1 MEVETDKNLS
11 SPSHQNIKR
20 EFIVTIKLNHQNFFN
35 YLINNNICK
44 ENELEDITVEIKDS
58 KTGKWLL
65 NLADGSK
72 LVIKQKHAHGIHNS
86 SNMICHE
93 QHIYQLV
100 TSCSNLVNTSSL
112 LPEIAHFDR
121 DNWILVY
128 KSSADYITLES
139 YYETFSLESYGEDGK
154 VFPTSVAELVG
165 SSLAKLHLETVNFQ
179 DAYKNFMKE
188 AQEEEFLYQ
197 FPYSEYLL
205 DRVWHENLFKLP
217 AEGFRFFDFYQRD
230 DNLRK
235 TVKYLVDHHQRCCL
249 THNNLQLNKILIP
262 RQWEKRLSDYSD
274 DNLVQLIDWERS
286 NWGDPACDLGT
297 AIAGYLLAW
306 LNSIAVHPAIKL
318 EQSLQLATIPLE
330 VIRPSM
336 VVMIQTY
343 IQTFSKVL
351 VESSDFI
358 KRVIQFAGLALIYQ
372 IVENI
377 LSHKDFN
384 NQGIYMLQ
392 VAKSL
397 LCQPEKSLRY
407 IFGVTEL

>member
-1 MEVETDKNLS
+1 MK
-11 SPSHQNIKR
+11 
-20 EFIVTIKLNHQNFFN
+20 IKLDYQNFFN
-35 YLINNNICK
+35 YLIDTNICK
-44 ENELEDITVEIKDS
+44 QNELEDIQVQIKDS
-58 KTGKWLL
+58 KTDHWLL
-65 NLADGSK
+65 NFADGSK
-72 LVIKQKHAHGIHNS
+72 LVVKQEPAHRIYNS
-86 SNMICHE
+86 SNMISHE

-100 TSCSNLVNTSSL
+100 TSDPNLINISSL
-112 LPEIAHFDR
+112 LPEIIHFDR

-128 KSSADYITLES
+128 KSPADYITLEN
-139 YYETFSLESYGEDGK
+139 YYETLSLESDSKNGQ

-165 SSLAKLHLETVNFQ
+165 TSLAKMHLETINFQ
-179 DAYKNFMKE
+179 NAYKNFMKE
-188 AQEEEFLYQ
+188 VQEEEFLYQ

-205 DRVWHENLFKLP
+205 DRVWHESLFKFP

-235 TVKYLVDHHQRCCL
+235 TVKHLVDHHQRCCL
-249 THNNLQLNKILIP
+249 THNNPQLNKILIP
-262 RQWEKRLSDYSD
+262 RQWQKRLSEYSD
-274 DNLVQLIDWERS
+274 ENLVQLIDWERS

-336 VVMIQTY
+336 VAMIQTY
-343 IQTFSKVL
+343 MQTFSKV
-351 VESSDFI
+351 VEESSDFL

-384 NQGIYMLQ
+384 NQGICMLQ
-392 VAKSL
+392 VAKNL
-397 LCQPEKSLRY
+397 LCQPEKSWTY
-407 IFGVTEL
+407 IFGVTGL